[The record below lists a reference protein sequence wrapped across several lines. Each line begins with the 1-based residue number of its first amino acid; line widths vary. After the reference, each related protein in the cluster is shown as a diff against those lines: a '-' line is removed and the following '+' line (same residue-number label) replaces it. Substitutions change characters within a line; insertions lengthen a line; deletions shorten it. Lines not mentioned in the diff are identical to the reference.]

1 MKQIKLLF
9 FSFNSIL
16 AVIIPRH
23 GNGSVRRNQIERTNI
38 PHPYL
43 IYINILVRMGFMLTL
58 TLFNPNR

>member
-23 GNGSVRRNQIERTNI
+23 GNGSVRRNRIVQIYPI
-38 PHPYL
+38 
-43 IYINILVRMGFMLTL
+43 L
-58 TLFNPNR
+58 TLFIYKYTGEDGVYVDTNSI

>member
-23 GNGSVRRNQIERTNI
+23 GNGCVRRNRIERTNI

-43 IYINILVRMGFMLTL
+43 IYKYTGEDGVYVDTNSI
-58 TLFNPNR
+58 

>member
-23 GNGSVRRNQIERTNI
+23 GNGCVRRNRIERTNI

-58 TLFNPNR
+58 TLQIGN